1 MYKKLIH
8 LGLLLLLTAAA
19 LAVGVRPAEAS
30 CRTTCHEVGQLIC
43 CDFCCTTPSGVVC
56 SQPPCPT

>member
-1 MYKKLIH
+1 MPKKLIH
-8 LGLLLLLTAAA
+8 LGLLLALTAAA
-19 LAVGVRPAEAS
+19 LAAGVRPAEAGCTRS
-30 CRTTCHEVGQLIC
+30 CHEVGQLIC